1 MYLLK
6 EYTIYISEL
15 FYKWGKLVVFAI
27 VFLNWWIIT
36 DSKDIRDFSGKGRIV
51 SLKIVRQVP
60 IARDII

>member
-27 VFLNWWIIT
+27 VFLYWRIIT
-36 DSKDIRDFSGKGRIV
+36 ARILEIS
-51 SLKIVRQVP
+51 SLKIVCQVP
-60 IARDII
+60 VLLEISFS

>member
-6 EYTIYISEL
+6 KYTIYISEL
-15 FYKWGKLVVFAI
+15 FYKWGKLVLFAI

-36 DSKDIRDFSGKGRIV
+36 DSKDIRDFSGKGRIA

>member
-27 VFLNWWIIT
+27 IFLNWWIIA
-36 DSKDIRDFSGKGRIV
+36 DSKDIRDFSGNWQGQNCKPKNCLSG
-51 SLKIVRQVP
+51 P
-60 IARDII
+60 YC